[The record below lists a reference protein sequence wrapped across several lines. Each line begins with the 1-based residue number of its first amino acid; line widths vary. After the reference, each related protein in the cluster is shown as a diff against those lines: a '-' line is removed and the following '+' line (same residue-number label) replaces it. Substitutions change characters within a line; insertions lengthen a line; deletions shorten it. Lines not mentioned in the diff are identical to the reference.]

1 MTSPQPTTSGNVI
14 LNLQDVYKSFKVG
27 VNMVEIIK
35 GISFQVKKGEFIVLF
50 GPSGCGKS
58 TVLNILL
65 GLEPPTKGKVTFIN
79 KDLYSLSEDER
90 AQLRK
95 EEVGMVYQQSNWV
108 RSLNVIENVC
118 FPLTLRGINKK
129 DREEKGWA
137 ALKQVDMDHAA
148 YQISSELSSGQQQRV
163 SLARALISDPS
174 LIVADEP
181 TGNLDSKASL
191 EIMELFK
198 SFNQKGKTVVLVT
211 HDLEYLSYANR
222 SIHMTDGV
230 VIEEFQAG
238 DDKLKSL
245 MISKRGN
252 GSSSPA
258 TNSSTD
264 KPKPDTVPNPDTK
277 EETTPPTLPTPLVS
291 IESLDPVPISDKS
304 DHSSLDNPV
313 GKKKQ
318 KSTIDH
324 RQRSPQS
331 SLHHST
337 QHAPTL

>member
-1 MTSPQPTTSGNVI
+1 MTSPLPTASDNVI
-14 LNLQDVYKSFKVG
+14 LNLHDVFKSFKVG

-35 GISFQVKKGEFIVLF
+35 GVSFQVKKGEFIVLF

-65 GLEPPTKGKVTFIN
+65 GLEPPTTGKVIFLN
-79 KDLYSLSEDER
+79 QDLYSLTEDER

-108 RSLNVIENVC
+108 RSLNVIDNVC
-118 FPLTLRGINKK
+118 FPLTLRGINRK
-129 DREEKGWA
+129 DREEKGWV

-181 TGNLDSKASL
+181 TGNLDSKASS

-222 SIHMTDGV
+222 SIHMTDGLI
-230 VIEEFQAG
+230 IEEFQAG
-238 DDKLKSL
+238 DNKLKSL
-245 MISKRGN
+245 MVSKRG
-252 GSSSPA
+252 GGLPSLTMP
-258 TNSSTD
+258 NS
-264 KPKPDTVPNPDTK
+264 VNN
-277 EETTPPTLPTPLVS
+277 TTPTTVLTTDDCIEALPTPIVS
-291 IESLDPVPISDKS
+291 IESLDSVS
-304 DHSSLDNPV
+304 
-313 GKKKQ
+313 KKVVM
-318 KSTIDH
+318 STKN
-324 RQRSPQS
+324 Q
-331 SLHHST
+331 HHLSTASAHKST
-337 QHAPTL
+337 QHAPTH

>member
-14 LNLQDVYKSFKVG
+14 LNLQDVFKSFKVG

-95 EEVGMVYQQSNWV
+95 EEIGMVYQQSNWV

-129 DREEKGWA
+129 DREERGWA
-137 ALKQVDMDHAA
+137 ALKQVEMDHAA

-222 SIHMTDGV
+222 SIHMTDGM
-230 VIEEFQAG
+230 VIDEFQAG
-238 DDKLKSL
+238 DVKLQSL
-245 MISKRGN
+245 MVSKRG
-252 GSSSPA
+252 GTSSSPEA
-258 TNSSTD
+258 SNPVGSSID
-264 KPKPDTVPNPDTK
+264 HSQPDTVPKT
-277 EETTPPTLPTPLVS
+277 EIATVALPTPHVS
-291 IESLDPVPISDKS
+291 IESLDSVENSNKTVQQAHEISVDRNDFKS
-304 DHSSLDNPV
+304 IKNSHHTSS
-313 GKKKQ
+313 
-318 KSTIDH
+318 KSSH
-324 RQRSPQS
+324 HNS
-331 SLHHST
+331 SN
-337 QHAPTL
+337 HAPTL

>member
-1 MTSPQPTTSGNVI
+1 MTSPLPTASDNVI
-14 LNLQDVYKSFKVG
+14 LNLHDVFKSFKVG

-35 GISFQVKKGEFIVLF
+35 GVSFQVKKGEFIVLF

-65 GLEPPTKGKVTFIN
+65 GLEPPTTGKVIFLN
-79 KDLYSLSEDER
+79 QDLYSLTEDEQ

-108 RSLNVIENVC
+108 RSLNVIDNVC
-118 FPLTLRGINKK
+118 FPLTLRGINRK
-129 DREEKGWA
+129 DREEKGWV

-181 TGNLDSKASL
+181 TGNLDSKASS

-222 SIHMTDGV
+222 SIHMTDGLI
-230 VIEEFQAG
+230 IEEFQAG
-238 DDKLKSL
+238 DNKLKSL
-245 MISKRGN
+245 MVSKRG
-252 GSSSPA
+252 GGLPSLTMP
-258 TNSSTD
+258 NS
-264 KPKPDTVPNPDTK
+264 VNN
-277 EETTPPTLPTPLVS
+277 TTPTTVLTTDDCIEALPTPIVS
-291 IESLDPVPISDKS
+291 IESLDSVS
-304 DHSSLDNPV
+304 
-313 GKKKQ
+313 KKVVM
-318 KSTIDH
+318 STKN
-324 RQRSPQS
+324 Q
-331 SLHHST
+331 HHLSTASAHKST
-337 QHAPTL
+337 QHAPTH